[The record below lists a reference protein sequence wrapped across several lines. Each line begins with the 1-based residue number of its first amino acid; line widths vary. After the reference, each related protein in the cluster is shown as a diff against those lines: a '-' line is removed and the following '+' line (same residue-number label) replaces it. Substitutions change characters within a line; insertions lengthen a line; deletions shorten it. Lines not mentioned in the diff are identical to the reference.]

1 MTFETDIFA
10 QFDRKWALLTAG
22 TPDDFNM
29 MTISWGGMGTLWSR
43 PAVTVYVRE
52 SRYTLPYM
60 QKGETFTVSFYPE
73 EQRKCLAVLGTMSGR
88 EMDKMHDSGL
98 TPVEADGCVTFDEA
112 QTTLVCKKLFSQ
124 LLPKERIPE
133 QIVEEC
139 YSDDAEHVMF
149 IGEVTRIIR

>member
-1 MTFETDIFA
+1 MTFDTDIFT
-10 QFDRKWALLTAG
+10 QFDKKWALLTAG
-22 TPDDFNM
+22 APDDFNM
-29 MTISWGGMGTLWSR
+29 MTISWGGMGTLWGR
-43 PAVTVYVRE
+43 PVVTVYVRTG
-52 SRYTLPYM
+52 RHTYPYM
-60 QKGETFTVSFYPE
+60 EKGDTFTVSFYPE
-73 EQRKCLAVLGTMSGR
+73 EQRKRLAVLGTMSGR

-98 TPVEADGCVTFDEA
+98 TVAETDGCVTFEEA

-133 QIVEEC
+133 EIVKEC